1 MTDFKKLGG
10 WRTESVFA
18 VSIHF
23 ISLPL
28 SDSLRGPCH
37 YLTSLLNLLDSPV
50 TPVSLI
56 PTAF

>member
-1 MTDFKKLGG
+1 M
-10 WRTESVFA
+10 FA